1 MQRRIDDGQTTLSD
15 VFSGR
20 DESPAA
26 VRLLARS
33 QANLAELADQAE
45 PPQEV
50 VDDLA
55 AAEAQWDRIGD
66 RTVGPE

>member
-1 MQRRIDDGQTTLSD
+1 MQRRIDDGQTTLLD

-26 VRLLARS
+26 VRLLRLS
-33 QANLAELADQAE
+33 QANLTAMAAEVE
-45 PPQEV
+45 PPQDV

-55 AAEAQWDRIGD
+55 AAEAQWDRIA
-66 RTVGPE
+66 RPQ